1 MCKPDNMSNQIHI
14 HVTVVKDVPAEK
26 QQKWLEMAKELASET
41 WKEDGCISYDFVRST
56 EKQNRFIIVEE
67 WESQAH
73 LDAHFNTPHFQTLVP
88 LMDGMSETVELDVSQ
103 KALAISRHN
112 DTSSGVSR
120 KHRNG
125 RILVL
130 YDTSSGST
138 AMIAD
143 LIAEGVKLL
152 DKMDVRVRVVPGAA
166 ATWEKPETKR
176 DISHPFA
183 TFNDVY
189 WADGIACGTPT
200 NLGGISYRMKQF
212 WDEFSQAGG
221 WGSTDGK
228 IATAFTS
235 QGGHGGGGELAAM
248 AMQTVLMNFGFS
260 CFGIT
265 DYTGFLDT
273 NHYGSII
280 AKKPRNLEDKRKCR
294 RQGLRLAEFVGY
306 YINGRDEAN
315 PVHTKNADI
324 KFYNFPGIP
333 SRSVPSDVLDERTSA
348 PHVSL
353 EGRSTEARKAL
364 IFTKMEDYVHDSTP
378 AMASWVL
385 CKLQEFGWKG
395 VVTDDKDFL
404 ESEEKL
410 SAYDLVVFLNN
421 SGQIF
426 DKTEALMK
434 HIEQGKGVVG
444 VHAAIAAFLNGKDA
458 SGATVMEP
466 TSEIFHT
473 IFGSHFKNHPPVQ
486 KGKVSMN
493 FKNDLGP
500 NLVSVPSEFMHTD
513 EFFNFTKNV
522 YDDPS
527 ITVVASL
534 DESTTDGGLMGERH
548 PLAWYRNIGE
558 QKAPVFYS
566 ALGHFSHFYNGTGGA
581 DSEYVTTILEAGLRY
596 CCDNS

>member
-1 MCKPDNMSNQIHI
+1 MPTKNSI
-14 HVTVVKDVPAEK
+14 HVTVVKDVPADK

-56 EKQNRFIIVEE
+56 EKQNRFVIVEE
-67 WESQAH
+67 WESQSH

-103 KALAISRHN
+103 KALTISRQN
-112 DTSSGVSR
+112 DISSAISR

-152 DKMDVRVRVVPGAA
+152 DKMDVRVRVVPGAN

-176 DISHPFA
+176 DTTHPFA
-183 TFNDVY
+183 TFNDIY

-221 WGSTDGK
+221 WGSTDAK

-235 QGGHGGGGELAAM
+235 QGGHGGGGELASM

-280 AKKPRNLEDKRKCR
+280 AKKPRNLEDQRKCR

-324 KFYNFPGIP
+324 EFYNFPGTTCF
-333 SRSVPSDVLDERTSA
+333 SMYVCFR
-348 PHVSL
+348 
-353 EGRSTEARKAL
+353 GRFAK
-364 IFTKMEDYVHDSTP
+364 I
-378 AMASWVL
+378 
-385 CKLQEFGWKG
+385 
-395 VVTDDKDFL
+395 
-404 ESEEKL
+404 
-410 SAYDLVVFLNN
+410 
-421 SGQIF
+421 
-426 DKTEALMK
+426 
-434 HIEQGKGVVG
+434 
-444 VHAAIAAFLNGKDA
+444 
-458 SGATVMEP
+458 
-466 TSEIFHT
+466 
-473 IFGSHFKNHPPVQ
+473 
-486 KGKVSMN
+486 
-493 FKNDLGP
+493 
-500 NLVSVPSEFMHTD
+500 
-513 EFFNFTKNV
+513 
-522 YDDPS
+522 
-527 ITVVASL
+527 
-534 DESTTDGGLMGERH
+534 
-548 PLAWYRNIGE
+548 
-558 QKAPVFYS
+558 
-566 ALGHFSHFYNGTGGA
+566 
-581 DSEYVTTILEAGLRY
+581 
-596 CCDNS
+596 